1 MGVSK
6 VNQTARVI
14 ATIPSPAD
22 VKVVNASPIPVSVPG
37 PIVVTSITNAV
48 TIVSKIKFNR
58 QNFARPNTN
67 IIYTALNVISDGFAI
82 KLNNF
87 TTLANQFSK
96 IKNITLFADDTLN
109 QLTGKTIR
117 LHFARSQ
124 YVFADNTPLT
134 LQVGNNSDYLGF
146 IDMKF
151 QSAPIPPAVSNYAR
165 SLVDQE
171 LIVQSDGSTIVYM
184 LMQCIDSFQT
194 LANSKFSWVI
204 ASEIQTT

>member
-1 MGVSK
+1 MSVSK
-6 VNQTARVI
+6 VNQTKKVQ
-14 ATIPSPAD
+14 ATLPGVVD
-22 VKVVNASPIPVSVPG
+22 VKVVNTPVIASITA
-37 PIVVTSITNAV
+37 PIVVSSITNSV

-67 IIYTALNVISDGFAI
+67 ITYNALDVISNGFAI
-82 KLNNF
+82 KLNSF

-109 QLTGKTIR
+109 DLTGKTIR

-134 LQVGNNSDYLGF
+134 LQTGNNSDYLGF

-151 QSAPIPPAVSNYAR
+151 ESAPIPPAVSNYAR
-165 SLVDQE
+165 SKTDQE
-171 LIVQSDGSTIVYM
+171 LIVQSDGNTIIYM
-184 LMQCIDSFQT
+184 LLQAIDSYDAS
-194 LANSKFSWVI
+194 ANDKFSWVI